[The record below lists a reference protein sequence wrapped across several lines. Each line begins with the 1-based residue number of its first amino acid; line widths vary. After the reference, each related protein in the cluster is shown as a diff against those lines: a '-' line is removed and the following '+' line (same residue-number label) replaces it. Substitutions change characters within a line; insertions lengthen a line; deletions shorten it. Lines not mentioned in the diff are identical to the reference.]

1 MLQIKKCRDIRD
13 HCHYPGE
20 YRGVGHDICN
30 FQDSLPKEISITLD
44 NGSNYDFHFIIEE
57 ISEEFEKQVTCL
69 AKNTQIKLLRK
80 VTRTDKNEEEITR
93 NNSYILQFIDSARFM
108 TSKLSNLVNHLDGG
122 IPRNKFKYGYDN
134 ENLNM
139 DN

>member
-1 MLQIKKCRDIRD
+1 MLQIKKCWDIRD

-20 YRGVGHDICN
+20 YRGVGHDISN
-30 FQDSLPKEISITLD
+30 FKDSLPKEISIILD
-44 NGSNYDFHFIIEE
+44 NGSNYDYHFIIEE
-57 ISEEFEKQVTCL
+57 IAEEFGKQVTCL
-69 AKNTQIKLLRK
+69 AKNSQIKLLKK
-80 VTRTDKNEEEITR
+80 VTRTDKNGEELTK

-108 TSKLSNLVNHLDGG
+108 TRKLSNLVNHLDGG